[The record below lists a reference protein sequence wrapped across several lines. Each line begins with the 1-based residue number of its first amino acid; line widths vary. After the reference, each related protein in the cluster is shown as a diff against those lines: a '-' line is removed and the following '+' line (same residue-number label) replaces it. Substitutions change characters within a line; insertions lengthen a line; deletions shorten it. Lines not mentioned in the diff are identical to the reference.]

1 MEVIVIGGGPA
12 GSIAAKTL
20 AESGI
25 RTFLIEMDLKRVKPC
40 GGGIPSAAFEEFR
53 IPEGIIERKVTK
65 IGAISPSLKELT
77 IPLKGGYLAMVR
89 REVFDAYL
97 RKIAEKAGAELIEGL
112 FLNLKIGSRIEIEYK
127 IPTYPPLAKGGGG
140 GFSTKKLSADFLIG
154 ADGVNSSVA
163 CTIGVKPT
171 KNFLALQERIK
182 VSSGQMDFY
191 RDRCEFW
198 YGSEISPSLYGWVFP
213 KGDHLYVGTAVDGK
227 NSKGLSAYLERFKEK
242 LGSRIEGFSVIK
254 REASPG
260 PVELAG
266 TMVSGKVL
274 LCGDAA
280 GLILPV
286 SAEGIYYAMKS
297 GKMAAEEIISKFRG
311 DPEINS
317 GLDGYAQ
324 KWERLYGNR
333 FRLMKRL
340 QEIFY
345 RDDAMR
351 EKLVEIHGVKAIQK
365 ASMALWLKKDL
376 SPLTL
381 LAYKLL
387 FKMYVRL

>member
-20 AESGI
+20 AEAGI

-97 RKIAEKAGAELIEGL
+97 RKMAEKAGAELIEGL
-112 FLNLKIGSRIEIEYK
+112 FLNLKIGSKIEIEYK
-127 IPTYPPLAKGGGG
+127 NGQGI
-140 GFSTKKLSADFLIG
+140 KKLEGDFLIG
-154 ADGVNSSVA
+154 ADGANSSVA
-163 CTIGVKPT
+163 HAIGAKPLES
-171 KNFLALQERIK
+171 FLALQERIK
-182 VSSGQMDFY
+182 VSSEQMDFY

-213 KGDHLYVGTAVDGK
+213 KGDHLCVGTAVDGR
-227 NSKGLSAYLERFKEK
+227 NSKGLSSYLKRFKEK
-242 LGSRIEGFSVIK
+242 LGCRIEGFSVIK

-260 PVELAG
+260 PVQLKG

-286 SAEGIYYAMKS
+286 SSEGIYYAMKS
-297 GKMAAEEIISKFRG
+297 GKMAAEEIISKFMG

-345 RDDAMR
+345 ESDAMR
-351 EKLVEIHGVKAIQK
+351 EKLVEIHGIKAIQK

-376 SPLTL
+376 GPLTL

>member
-20 AESGI
+20 AEAGI

-97 RKIAEKAGAELIEGL
+97 RKMAEKAGAELIEGL

-127 IPTYPPLAKGGGG
+127 SGQGI
-140 GFSTKKLSADFLIG
+140 KKLEGDFLIG

-163 CTIGVKPT
+163 HDIGVKPT

-198 YGSEISPSLYGWVFP
+198 YGSKISPSLYGWVFP
-213 KGDHLYVGTAVDGK
+213 KGDHLYVGTAVDSK

-242 LGSRIEGFSVIK
+242 LGGRIEGFSLIK

-266 TMVSGKVL
+266 TMVGRKVL

-340 QEIFY
+340 QDIFY

>member
-20 AESGI
+20 AEAGI

-53 IPEGIIERKVTK
+53 IPEGIIEKKVTK

-77 IPLKGGYLAMVR
+77 IPLRGGYLAMVR

-97 RKIAEKAGAELIEGL
+97 RKMAEKAGAELIEGL
-112 FLNLKIGSRIEIEYK
+112 FLNLKIGIKIEIEYK
-127 IPTYPPLAKGGGG
+127 NGQGI
-140 GFSTKKLSADFLIG
+140 KKLEGDFLIG
-154 ADGVNSSVA
+154 ADGANSSVA
-163 CTIGVKPT
+163 HAIGAKPLES
-171 KNFLALQERIK
+171 FLALQERIK
-182 VSSGQMDFY
+182 VSSEQMDFY

-213 KGDHLYVGTAVDGK
+213 KGDHLCVGTAVDGR
-227 NSKGLSAYLERFKEK
+227 NSKGLSSYLKRFKEK
-242 LGSRIEGFSVIK
+242 LGCRIEGFSVIK

-260 PVELAG
+260 PVQLKG

-286 SAEGIYYAMKS
+286 SSEGIYYAMKS
-297 GKMAAEEIISKFRG
+297 GKMAAEEIISKFTG

-345 RDDAMR
+345 ESDAMR
-351 EKLVEIHGVKAIQK
+351 EKLVEIHGIKAIQK

-376 SPLTL
+376 GPLTL

>member
-20 AESGI
+20 AEAGI

-97 RKIAEKAGAELIEGL
+97 RKMAEKAGAELIEGL

-127 IPTYPPLAKGGGG
+127 SGQGI
-140 GFSTKKLSADFLIG
+140 KKLEGDFLIG

-163 CTIGVKPT
+163 CTIGVKQT

-242 LGSRIEGFSVIK
+242 LGGRIEGFSVIK

-260 PVELAG
+260 PVQLAG

-297 GKMAAEEIISKFRG
+297 GRMAAEEIISKFRG

-340 QEIFY
+340 QDIFY

-376 SPLTL
+376 SPFTL